1 MFAVN
6 WKEDSTPDILGRVTA
21 RNGTGLAT
29 GINGEGK
36 FLKQADFDNITAQF
50 YNLTTDPD
58 GEDPTPL
65 TLEPSDVI
73 LDTPD
78 DSEEIWVKDD
88 VGYNFIHTPSA
99 ALFATGGS
107 IYRIEYRF
115 ELIGGEVFHEYFEG
129 PAQPI
134 IQT

>member
-21 RNGTGLAT
+21 RNATGLAT

-36 FLKQADFDNITAQF
+36 FLKIADIDNITAQF
-50 YNLTTDPD
+50 YNLTSDPD
-58 GEDPTPL
+58 GESPTPL
-65 TLEPSDVI
+65 TLVVADVI

-78 DSEEIWVKDD
+78 ATEEVWKLDD
-88 VGYNFIHTPSA
+88 VGYNFIHTPA
-99 ALFATGGS
+99 ASLFATGGS

-115 ELIGGEVFHEYFEG
+115 ELVGGEVFHEYFEG
-129 PAQPI
+129 PALPI
-134 IQT
+134 FQT